1 MSVLFALKERYVAG
15 ELVSTT
21 TTPTLTV
28 SLGTTVQQGQ
38 AQQPNFLASLEH
50 TPAELICLMLHS
62 VTSVMKGS
70 TVRVEKQHQ
79 EVPAHLGFTVH
90 GVLEWL
96 SSFLALM
103 VLIILTLEGHGKTN
117 VRTALRA
124 ISVKKGLCS
133 LRHVP

>member
-1 MSVLFALKERYVAG
+1 
-15 ELVSTT
+15 
-21 TTPTLTV
+21 
-28 SLGTTVQQGQ
+28 
-38 AQQPNFLASLEH
+38 
-50 TPAELICLMLHS
+50 MLHS

-96 SSFLALM
+96 SNFLALM
-103 VLIILTLEGHGKTN
+103 VLIILTLEGRGKTN

-124 ISVKKGLCS
+124 ISVKKGQCS
-133 LRHVP
+133 LRLVP